1 MVRSLPP
8 RIMNYSVSSSSPTDE
23 LLTLSQ
29 IYSDVGNYASTV
41 LDREHI
47 SLAHKCMTRLKKV
60 VNELVSREC
69 ISSHE
74 SLYSLPKSS
83 LVSTDLSALS
93 ITELHN
99 IYRCW
104 PIRKKEREAK
114 GHEPFSFYY
123 EGRIVRELRS
133 RKAANKAEQLKIDYC
148 VATYHNEL
156 NNMSFVF
163 SRPLRVNGEKIF
175 PDSRKIYNQ
184 DELTALIRLYKDYRD
199 IIDREIL
206 VEYVDYALDLLQQD
220 EDAILKLE
228 LLYEIAELGHRKI
241 IRIPAWVN
249 QKLEETVNLAIAHK
263 TNNETVLALA
273 ILTLHIIN
281 GNSSLE
287 RKAQRIINRC
297 YKSAFNREEDL
308 GKRIECLHIAV
319 TCCDYVTKFSI
330 RKAATL
336 WNELSLQALSSD
348 IKLTPKQIFQ
358 LLEIAKG
365 CKAHTDTSIDAIDA
379 LKQML
384 SDMAKFDCPSAKVLN
399 IIVKLKF

>member
-1 MVRSLPP
+1 
-8 RIMNYSVSSSSPTDE
+8 MNYSVSSSSPTDE

-83 LVSTDLSALS
+83 PVSTDLSALS

-99 IYRCW
+99 LYRCW
-104 PIRKKEREAK
+104 PIRQVEREVK
-114 GHEPFSFYY
+114 GRETFSFYY
-123 EGRIVRELRS
+123 EGRVVRELQS
-133 RKAANKAEQLKIDYC
+133 RKAVNKAEQLKIDYC

-156 NNMSFVF
+156 NNMSSVF
-163 SRPLRVNGEKIF
+163 SRPLQVNGEKIF
-175 PDSRKIYNQ
+175 PDSKKIYNP
-184 DELTALIRLYKDYRD
+184 DELTALIRRYKDYRD

-228 LLYEIAELGHRKI
+228 LLSEIAEIGHRKI
-241 IRIPAWVN
+241 IRIPAWIN
-249 QKLEETVNLAIAHK
+249 QKLEDTVNLAIAYK
-263 TNNETVLALA
+263 TNNESALALA
-273 ILTLHIIN
+273 MLTLHIIN
-281 GNSSLE
+281 GDSSLE

-319 TCCDYVTKFSI
+319 TCCDYVTKFSV
-330 RKAATL
+330 RKAAAL
-336 WNELSLQALSSD
+336 WNELSSQTLSTDKNTS
-348 IKLTPKQIFQ
+348 PKQIAQ
-358 LLEIAKG
+358 LLDIAKE
-365 CKAHTDTSIDAIDA
+365 CKGSTTLCAE
-379 LKQML
+379 LKDKL
-384 SDMAKFDCPSAKVLN
+384 LLLLEETEEIKV
-399 IIVKLKF
+399 